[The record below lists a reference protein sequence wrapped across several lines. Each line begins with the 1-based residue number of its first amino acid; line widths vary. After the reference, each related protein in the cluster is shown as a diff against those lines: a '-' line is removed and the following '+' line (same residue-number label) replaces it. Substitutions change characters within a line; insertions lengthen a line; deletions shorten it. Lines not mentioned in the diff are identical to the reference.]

1 MKYGIYVIR
10 DQRTSFL
17 TPTVDI
23 NDAAAMRNFEHAIQ
37 DRNSLFYS
45 HVEDYSLYRIGTY
58 DSDLGVIEP
67 EMATLLADGKS
78 F

>member
-17 TPTVDI
+17 TPTVDM
-23 NDAAAMRNFEHAIQ
+23 NDASALRNFEHAVQ
-37 DRNSLFYS
+37 DKNSLFFS

-58 DSDLGVIEP
+58 DSDTGSIDP
-67 EMATLLADGKS
+67 EMATLLVDGKS

>member
-17 TPTVDI
+17 TPTVDL
-23 NDAAAMRNFEHAIQ
+23 NDASAMRNFEHAVQ
-37 DRNSLFYS
+37 DKNSLFFS
-45 HVEDYSLYRIGTY
+45 HIEDYSLYRIGTY
-58 DSDLGVIEP
+58 DTDNGSIDP
-67 EMATLLADGKS
+67 EMATLLVDGKS

>member
-17 TPTVDI
+17 TPTVDL
-23 NDAAAMRNFEHAIQ
+23 NDASAMRNFEHAVQ
-37 DRNSLFYS
+37 DKHSLFFS

-58 DSDLGVIEP
+58 DTDTGSIDP
-67 EMATLLADGKS
+67 EMATLLVDGKS

>member
-17 TPTVDI
+17 TPTVDM
-23 NDAAAMRNFEHAIQ
+23 NDATAMRNFEHAIQ
-37 DRNSLFYS
+37 DKNSLFFT

-58 DSDLGVIEP
+58 DSDTGSIDP
-67 EMATLLADGKS
+67 EMATLIVDGKT